1 MSVNVEALVAKVPT
15 GLLIG
20 SSWRPSSSDEVFDVI
35 NPAT

>member
-20 SSWRPSSSDEVFDVI
+20 SSWRPLSLI
-35 NPAT
+35 HI